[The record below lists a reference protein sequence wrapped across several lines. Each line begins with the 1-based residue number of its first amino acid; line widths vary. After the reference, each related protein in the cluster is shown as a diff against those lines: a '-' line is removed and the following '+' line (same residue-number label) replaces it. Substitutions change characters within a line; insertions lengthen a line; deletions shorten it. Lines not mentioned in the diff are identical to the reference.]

1 MRATMSLDGVLA
13 FIHSLSL
20 SASNKRWLGERLLN
34 EARQEASSRSV
45 QSYDEFIES
54 ICGAWNDDP
63 RTTEDIMADIHN
75 ARQFN
80 VTRHVLSLNADDK

>member
-20 SASNKRWLGERLLN
+20 STSNKRWLGEKLLN
-34 EARQEASSRSV
+34 EAQQEASSRV
-45 QSYDEFIES
+45 QSYDEFINS
-54 ICGAWNDDP
+54 MCGAWNDDP
-63 RTTEDIMADIHN
+63 RTTEEIMDDIHN

>member
-1 MRATMSLDGVLA
+1 MRATSHM
-13 FIHSLSL
+13 
-20 SASNKRWLGERLLN
+20 
-34 EARQEASSRSV
+34 

-80 VTRHVLSLNADDK
+80 RHYID